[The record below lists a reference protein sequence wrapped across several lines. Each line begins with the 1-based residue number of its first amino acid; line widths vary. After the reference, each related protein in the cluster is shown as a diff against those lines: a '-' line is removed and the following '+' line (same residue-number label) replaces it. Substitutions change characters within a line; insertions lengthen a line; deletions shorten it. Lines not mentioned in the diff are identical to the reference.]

1 MDQTWSNTPCKQVSL
16 TCFVSQNK
24 QRQKTHTHTQKKT
37 NKQKTWPVVLG
48 DNGLGALTDGVLG
61 QLTREKEARGLK
73 KHEICI
79 ECDQYTGRKKIIKSE
94 GKKNNKH
101 RKETRAKNAF
111 CSHTGGKTQESNNNC
126 TVTVTMQWHTKRVRS
141 ISECGGCKTTL
152 VWNKAHE
159 DCKNNNF
166 PGRDEVWRRILS
178 LGPSFGWTLAIR
190 DSGDIF
196 NVMFPGFVACKYF
209 RNCWKSELE

>member
-1 MDQTWSNTPCKQVSL
+1 MRPIHNCRSVCVSVCACVHACVRACIQTRASANVFFKKAYIKTQYLFRKKTALLEMDQTWSNTPCKQVSL

-24 QRQKTHTHTQKKT
+24 QRQKTHTHTKKTT

-48 DNGLGALTDGVLG
+48 DNGLGALTDGVHG

-111 CSHTGGKTQESNNNC
+111 CSHTGGKNTRKQ
-126 TVTVTMQWHTKRVRS
+126 
-141 ISECGGCKTTL
+141 
-152 VWNKAHE
+152 
-159 DCKNNNF
+159 
-166 PGRDEVWRRILS
+166 
-178 LGPSFGWTLAIR
+178 
-190 DSGDIF
+190 
-196 NVMFPGFVACKYF
+196 
-209 RNCWKSELE
+209 